1 MPSVGMRRT
10 TRVFNVVNVVKDGGR
25 VLRSG
30 RRLWPESSDSSKVRR
45 GGSGGGGGDGG
56 DEWFKIIKSSPN
68 NSAAAALSFKQT
80 SSWSHGG
87 DVKRVVAAPNVATD
101 AAEAA
106 GVAADCA
113 IEKPKKRS
121 RKAVKVEESVDKMFG
136 VVYSR
141 KRRRNSDNDKMYG
154 IRFARRQRRKADDGS
169 EEWVIPRPKLS
180 VTVVGSGRDDNDD
193 DDGFLARFL
202 CTVLKYMRRTRL
214 TLSQLLK
221 FLCTEPITG
230 VYASRGIRFSRDPP
244 TSSVSGICK
253 FFGTLE
259 HIPMFS
265 VDFSAVPRC
274 FMYVYYGMFLRF
286 ECRNY
291 VIVNKLINMDT
302 DSNTMTDSE
311 EDESE
316 EQHHL
321 IITSD
326 RDVSE
331 GVPPARDSLENKN
344 IVHEVHNTQSR
355 SILHPSVR
363 ASKLAGPTAQY
374 RNGLN
379 SRGIRKRRSSTR
391 RRRIARN
398 PLMVGLHKSAGALAS
413 DVINSRRNGSPF
425 SSVVTNGKCRSS
437 VRIASARQD
446 KEVSSTTMGSTR
458 EIESSSCS
466 ANILVIE
473 SDRGYREAGV
483 NVMLEVSSSR
493 EWVFVVKKDGLTRY
507 TQKAEKIMKPSYSC
521 NRFTNAVIW
530 NLDNGWKLEFP
541 IRQDW
546 CIFKDLYK
554 ECSDRNGMAPTV
566 RNIPVPG
573 VLEVLDYGNR
583 NDIPFCRPNSY
594 ISTEYDEV
602 SRALARRTA
611 NYDMD
616 SEDEIWLEKFNN
628 ESFTQN
634 ELHQHVSEN
643 NFELM
648 VDAFEKANYCSPEDF
663 PDEKAAANLC
673 LDLARSEVVVA
684 VYNYWMRKRK
694 QKRSALVRCFQGHQP
709 KRAPVIPKPILR
721 KRRSL
726 KRQPSQVG
734 RGKQPYILQ
743 AMAAEQDALEEKNA
757 MLKVDEANASANRSV
772 EFAILKRKRA
782 QFLMENADLA
792 TYRAMMAIRIAEAA
806 RVAESPDAA
815 SRFLD

>member
-45 GGSGGGGGDGG
+45 GGGGGDGG

-68 NSAAAALSFKQT
+68 NSAAAAALPFKQT

-106 GVAADCA
+106 AGAAADCA

-302 DSNTMTDSE
+302 DSDTMTDSE

-398 PLMVGLHKSAGALAS
+398 PLMVGMHKSAGALAS

-507 TQKAEKIMKPSYSC
+507 TQKAEKIMKPSSSC

>member
-1 MPSVGMRRT
+1 M
-10 TRVFNVVNVVKDGGR
+10 FNVVNVGKDGGR

-45 GGSGGGGGDGG
+45 GSGGGGGGG
-56 DEWFKIIKSSPN
+56 EEWFKMTNNSPN
-68 NSAAAALSFKQT
+68 NSAALAFKQT
-80 SSWSHGG
+80 PSWSHGG
-87 DVKRVVAAPNVATD
+87 DVKRVVAAPNVFVADTG
-101 AAEAA
+101 AAEAGA
-106 GVAADCA
+106 GAALDCE

-180 VTVVGSGRDDNDD
+180 VAVVGSGSDDA
-193 DDGFLARFL
+193 DGFVARFL
-202 CTVLKYMRRTRL
+202 CSVLSYMRRARL

-221 FLCTEPITG
+221 FLCTEPIAG
-230 VYASRGIRFSRDPP
+230 VYASRGIQFSRDPP
-244 TSSVSGICK
+244 TTSVSGICK

-274 FMYVYYGMFLRF
+274 FMYMYYRMFLRF
-286 ECRNY
+286 ECRNV
-291 VIVNKLINMDT
+291 VIVNKLISMDT
-302 DSNTMTDSE
+302 DSDSE

-321 IITSD
+321 IIPSD

-331 GVPPARDSLENKN
+331 GVPPAGDSSENKR
-344 IVHEVHNTQSR
+344 IVHEVHNTENR

-391 RRRIARN
+391 KRRSARN
-398 PLMVGLHKSAGALAS
+398 PLMVGMHKSGGALAS

-437 VRIASARQD
+437 VRIASTRQD
-446 KEVSSTTMGSTR
+446 KEVSSTTLGSTC
-458 EIESSSCS
+458 EIDSSSCS

-473 SDRGYREAGV
+473 SDRCYREEGV

-507 TQKAEKIMKPSYSC
+507 TQKAEKIMKPSSSC

-546 CIFKDLYK
+546 FIFKDLYK

-566 RNIPVPG
+566 KNIPVPG

-616 SEDEIWLEKFNN
+616 SEDELWLEKFNN

-648 VDAFEKANYCSPEDF
+648 FDAFEKVNYCSPEDF

-684 VYNYWMRKRK
+684 VYNYWMKKRK

-757 MLKVDEANASANRSV
+757 MLKVQEANASANRSV

-782 QFLMENADLA
+782 QFLLENADLA

-815 SRFLD
+815 SCFLD